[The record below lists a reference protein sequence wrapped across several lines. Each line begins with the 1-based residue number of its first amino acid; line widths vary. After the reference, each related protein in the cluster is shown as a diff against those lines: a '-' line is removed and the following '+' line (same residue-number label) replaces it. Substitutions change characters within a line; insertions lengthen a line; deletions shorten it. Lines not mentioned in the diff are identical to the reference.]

1 MATNSRIAGP
11 TTPVKE
17 KNIRSR
23 INESVRCS
31 ENVNPNVASPGSKFY
46 NSPSIAKVEKSA
58 KKSASKICNP
68 NQASFSSPSGKKKI
82 RERKFVIAKKKL
94 RNEDANSLSTAVVA
108 CEKCKTIGK
117 YKCLCMAYES
127 LRASQEDF
135 FKSRDKV
142 EDEVFD
148 KLNEFDMVPEISK
161 GFGKKMEGNDVLSEI
176 REENKDKADEVAV
189 NGGDV
194 GVKRSRER
202 LLEEARENVP
212 TPGSGRVLSLVKE
225 FEKLSMLKLGDL
237 EEKDVDN
244 ANHDKD
250 GTDSALDGLQQR
262 PKAVETQVSCSSFSP
277 SDFFVTSESL
287 GLDCRRSYSLDS
299 SQGRLVFAAKTYVNY
314 DICIVCLFISFVSIL
329 NWNLYLVKLQH
340 FNHYICWCSKD

>member
-1 MATNSRIAGP
+1 MATNSRTAGSI
-11 TTPVKE
+11 TPVKE
-17 KNIRSR
+17 KTTRSK

-31 ENVNPNVASPGSKFY
+31 ENVNPNVSSPGSKFS
-46 NSPSIAKVEKSA
+46 NSPLITKAEKSA
-58 KKSASKICNP
+58 KKSASKNRNP
-68 NQASFSSPSGKKKI
+68 NQASLSSPSGKKKI

-94 RNEDANSLSTAVVA
+94 RNEEPNLSIAGVVA
-108 CEKCKTIGK
+108 CEKCKKAIGK

-135 FKSRDKV
+135 FKRRDKV

-148 KLNEFDMVPEISK
+148 KLKEFDRVSEDEGVKPEINK
-161 GFGKKMEGNDVLSEI
+161 GIGEVMEGNDVLSEI
-176 REENKDKADEVAV
+176 RENKDDVGEVAV
-189 NGGDV
+189 NGNDV

-237 EEKDVDN
+237 EEKDVED
-244 ANHDKD
+244 AKHDKD
-250 GTDSALDGLQQR
+250 GVDPALDGPQQR
-262 PKAVETQVSCSSFSP
+262 PKAVETQVSTSSFCP

-287 GLDCRRSYSLDS
+287 GLDSRRSYSLDS
-299 SQGRLVFAAKTYVNY
+299 SQGR
-314 DICIVCLFISFVSIL
+314 
-329 NWNLYLVKLQH
+329 
-340 FNHYICWCSKD
+340 